1 MPPLNLERRRFEL
14 AIIAALALL
23 GFTVVWWLS
32 ERTGADALKAAIA
45 LGGAALTAALLPRY
59 PAASIGV
66 VFFLASLSIID
77 IDLSVG
83 RMRLEQPAIAA
94 LLLGAWW
101 HRAELS
107 LASLREIKWPLVAL
121 AVYLGASAI
130 SSAFI
135 APDPGIS
142 VRLVL
147 WTGLSMLGGL
157 GAYLLTSSLR
167 AQPIG
172 WFAASGVFMSIV
184 GLALAVAFYLTGPGI
199 PLIYGPLSSNPK
211 IEAFAF
217 EANLYAS
224 LLSATAFFAIERW
237 RALRTWA
244 WAAATVIALGGI
256 GVGITRGAYIGLAVG
271 AVFYL
276 LIAGR
281 RLGFHRWLGV
291 VMAVAI
297 AATAVGMVA
306 GAVLMDASVR
316 DQRLIVRGDDV
327 PLHGPRDDLATLD
340 YRLERVAPSLEDIAT
355 NPIFGSG
362 LASLDQIHP
371 LPNDELNYINIMAL
385 ATVHDSGIVGAV
397 GLGAFFLILFV
408 RLWRSSVD
416 PRRAGIAAAYVAAV
430 LTLLVS
436 YQATSAIHFA
446 LNWLICGAAL
456 GLTVRTL
463 DAGQADPLPAE
474 E

>member
-1 MPPLNLERRRFEL
+1 MRPLNWERRRFEL
-14 AIIAALALL
+14 TAIAAIALL
-23 GFTVVWWLS
+23 GFIVVWWLS
-32 ERTGADALKAAIA
+32 ERTAADALKAAIA

-66 VFFLASLSIID
+66 VFFLACLSVVD

-94 LLLGAWW
+94 LLLGTWW
-101 HRAELS
+101 HRTELS
-107 LASLREIKWPLVAL
+107 PASLREIKWPLVAL
-121 AVYLGASAI
+121 AVYLSASAF

-142 VRLVL
+142 LRLAV

-157 GAYLLTSSLR
+157 GAYVLTSSIR

-172 WFAASGVFMSIV
+172 WFAGSGVFMSVV
-184 GLALAVAFYLTGPGI
+184 GLALAVAFYLNGPGV
-199 PLIYGPLSSNPK
+199 PLIYGPLSANPK
-211 IEAFAF
+211 IQAFAF

-224 LLSATAFFAIERW
+224 LLSATAFFALERW

-244 WAAATVIALGGI
+244 WAAATVITLVGI

-271 AVFYL
+271 AIAYL
-276 LIAGR
+276 VIAGR
-281 RLGFHRWLGV
+281 RLGFQRWLGI

-297 AATAVGMVA
+297 AATAGGMVA
-306 GAVLMDASVR
+306 GAVLMDANVR
-316 DQRLIVRGDDV
+316 DQRLIARGDDI

-340 YRLERVAPSLEDIAT
+340 YRLKRVAPSLEDIGR

-362 LASLDQIHP
+362 LASLDQLHP
-371 LPNDELNYINIMAL
+371 LPNSELNYINIMAL

-416 PRRAGIAAAYVAAV
+416 PPRAGLAAAYVAAGV
-430 LTLLVS
+430 TLLVS

-463 DAGQADPLPAE
+463 KAGQTDPLPAE
-474 E
+474 P